1 MASLNVTGLNKVYPS
16 GTLAL
21 YDINLS
27 ADDKEFIVITG
38 GEASGKS
45 TLLRVIAGLESAS
58 DGEVSIGGKVVNE
71 LDPKDR
77 DLTMIFSGNSLYPSL
92 NVFDNMAYGLRLRK
106 AAPALIEQR
115 VKAAAEILGLNDV
128 LYRKPKVLTASQKQ
142 RVTLGRA
149 LVREPKLYL
158 LDDPLSG
165 LDDKLRAE
173 LLSLFVNM
181 QSRMQGTFVYATKN
195 ILEAMSMGTRIV
207 VLKNG
212 MVQQIDTPANLYDY
226 PANVYVAFYCG
237 SPTINLVRKVT
248 LWKEGEGVVAKFE
261 GGTIALTA
269 KTVERLENAEE
280 YINTEKPV
288 ILGIRP
294 EDCGVGEQGFATA
307 TVSEVEDGYAA
318 CDINQTVSFTVKAEG
333 LKKGDKV
340 NVTAN
345 NEHVYLFDGVTTL
358 TLLKRDEGYVET
370 GKQDAKFT
378 PLPLPEEKAILEQM
392 KPKKQKKSKK

>member
-38 GEASGKS
+38 GEGCGKS
-45 TLLRVIAGLESAS
+45 TLLRVIAGLEQVS
-58 DGEVSIGGKVVNE
+58 DGEISLGGKVVTDLE
-71 LDPKDR
+71 PKDR
-77 DLTMIFSGNSLYPSL
+77 DLTMIFSGNTLYPSL

-106 AAPALIEQR
+106 ASPALIDQR
-115 VKAAAEILGLNDV
+115 VKAAAEILGLTDV

-173 LLSLFVNM
+173 LLSLFVNI

-195 ILEAMSMGTRIV
+195 VVEAMSMGTRLV

-212 MVQQIDTPANLYDY
+212 MVQQIDTPANIYDY
-226 PANVYVAFYCG
+226 PTNVYVAFLCG
-237 SPTINLVRKVT
+237 NPTINLVRKVT
-248 LWKEGEGVVAKFE
+248 LCKEGEGVVAKFA
-261 GGTIALTA
+261 GGTIPLTA
-269 KTVERLENAEE
+269 KTVARLEKPEE
-280 YINTEKPV
+280 YIDTGKPV
-288 ILGIRP
+288 TLGVRP
-294 EDCGVGEQGFATA
+294 EDCGVGEQGVAKA
-307 TVSEVEDGYAA
+307 TVSEVENGFAA
-318 CDINQTVSFTVKAEG
+318 CDITQDISFTVKAEG
-333 LKKGDKV
+333 LKKVDEV
-340 NVTAN
+340 NITVDST
-345 NEHVYLFDGVTTL
+345 HIYLFDGVTTL

-370 GKQDAKFT
+370 GKEDAKFT
-378 PLPLPEEKAILEQM
+378 PLSLPEEKAILEQM
-392 KPKKQKKSKK
+392 KPKKQKKAKK